1 MVEPVNIGLF
11 TVPESL
17 SHIVGGFR
25 KGAVKLQSHSK
36 DTGPGTMPIIGG
48 HKTLASLLHLSS
60 STKSESRAAFN
71 IYSGSLSATAR
82 DYSRPGLSDNDGPLV
97 AGAGISMGTCIT
109 LSVRYVA
116 KDLWRKVTFPPGIT
130 VTQARDICMLR
141 FSIWQQTM
149 YQEGG
154 AEGSTDGS
162 ISMGYQRP
170 STDQRSDE
178 LSMSPHMQ
186 PHGSKSGATAG
197 LDGIAGG
204 GGSGGGG
211 QNALTQFRDQYGL
224 FWTSSGHW
232 LEADEMLSTYPLRK
246 GDVLELQHVIDFVP
260 LQPEEFKY
268 SYAEGHIFCL
278 HADSATSSS
287 WRLRWAVLRCLVL
300 RLYRQKGQPE
310 ADVVI
315 DLSQHFTLTDQGSR
329 SWPRNLSKMN
339 DVIAVLGTLD
349 MPPISLH
356 PEALP
361 GRHVTGDGGILVLQ
375 AITSGSKA
383 ASQAHRSSRSAFV
396 FCTSSA
402 SEYEV
407 WQHSLRQT
415 RALGTSGG
423 AVGDSNNGA
432 NVSSSTGP
440 SAPHNSTSPTTISSS
455 ATLRGHSASPG
466 DVNGAGR
473 PTGGVAEVGSR
484 PYVVGQTLSSALS
497 PKINQRPRAP
507 SSSTRHEGYVNRKA
521 PDGYGFRRRYCVL
534 TPSTLFGFMTANN
547 CKDCAG
553 DEQLMA
559 NCEFAVSLDSSSVTI
574 EAIAWNGRYLLR
586 VFGPD
591 SHCLRDKPRTTSLQ
605 PDENARIHCTD
616 ILATAAEAAIE
627 QYGSTFGM
635 LPDSRELV
643 RLMIEDHDDG
653 QLWAVGFNSI
663 AGLQIT
669 SQSKVIISAR
679 RATLSAEPKSHAE
692 AGTPATLGESSGHGS
707 AEGLCH
713 GLAPHDEGDASTGTT
728 ASSSPGVGKQ
738 QSLSEFIVSHMDPIT
753 GKSVKRPPPLSAPPR
768 RPDVLLRQ
776 PLASP
781 SSAYSHES
789 GGGGGAAEGHHDG
802 SAGPKWIPLS
812 IDKYIQEDEERKRH
826 HGSSAHNSMAGLP
839 LTASSDGSS
848 SNRVLSSKAS
858 NISDKDHHPHHG
870 QAGYSGAR
878 PPPRFNWFKRR
889 GSTSK

>member
-1 MVEPVNIGLF
+1 
-11 TVPESL
+11 SL

-375 AITSGSKA
+375 AITSG
-383 ASQAHRSSRSAFV
+383 
-396 FCTSSA
+396 
-402 SEYEV
+402 
-407 WQHSLRQT
+407 
-415 RALGTSGG
+415 
-423 AVGDSNNGA
+423 
-432 NVSSSTGP
+432 
-440 SAPHNSTSPTTISSS
+440 
-455 ATLRGHSASPG
+455 
-466 DVNGAGR
+466 
-473 PTGGVAEVGSR
+473 
-484 PYVVGQTLSSALS
+484 
-497 PKINQRPRAP
+497 
-507 SSSTRHEGYVNRKA
+507 
-521 PDGYGFRRRYCVL
+521 
-534 TPSTLFGFMTANN
+534 
-547 CKDCAG
+547 
-553 DEQLMA
+553 
-559 NCEFAVSLDSSSVTI
+559 
-574 EAIAWNGRYLLR
+574 
-586 VFGPD
+586 
-591 SHCLRDKPRTTSLQ
+591 
-605 PDENARIHCTD
+605 
-616 ILATAAEAAIE
+616 
-627 QYGSTFGM
+627 
-635 LPDSRELV
+635 
-643 RLMIEDHDDG
+643 
-653 QLWAVGFNSI
+653 
-663 AGLQIT
+663 
-669 SQSKVIISAR
+669 
-679 RATLSAEPKSHAE
+679 
-692 AGTPATLGESSGHGS
+692 
-707 AEGLCH
+707 
-713 GLAPHDEGDASTGTT
+713 
-728 ASSSPGVGKQ
+728 
-738 QSLSEFIVSHMDPIT
+738 
-753 GKSVKRPPPLSAPPR
+753 
-768 RPDVLLRQ
+768 
-776 PLASP
+776 
-781 SSAYSHES
+781 
-789 GGGGGAAEGHHDG
+789 
-802 SAGPKWIPLS
+802 
-812 IDKYIQEDEERKRH
+812 
-826 HGSSAHNSMAGLP
+826 
-839 LTASSDGSS
+839 
-848 SNRVLSSKAS
+848 
-858 NISDKDHHPHHG
+858 
-870 QAGYSGAR
+870 
-878 PPPRFNWFKRR
+878 
-889 GSTSK
+889 

>member
-25 KGAVKLQSHSK
+25 KGTIKLQSHSK
-36 DTGPGTMPIIGG
+36 DTSSGTMPTIGG

-60 STKSESRAAFN
+60 STKSESRAAYN
-71 IYSGSLSATAR
+71 LYSGSLSATAR
-82 DYSRPGLSDNDGPLV
+82 DYSRPGYSNDSDGPTAV
-97 AGAGISMGTCIT
+97 GAGISMGTCIT
-109 LSVRYVA
+109 INVRYVA
-116 KDLWRKVTFPPGIT
+116 KDMWRKVTFPPGIT

-154 AEGSTDGS
+154 TEGADGN
-162 ISMGYQRP
+162 MGHQRP
-170 STDQRSDE
+170 SIDLRSDE
-178 LSMSPHMQ
+178 FTKSPQ
-186 PHGSKSGATAG
+186 PHGGKSGATAG

-204 GGSGGGG
+204 GGGGGGGG
-211 QNALTQFRDQYGL
+211 QNAVTQFRDQYGL

-278 HADSATSSS
+278 HADSATTSS

-300 RLYRQKGQPE
+300 RLYRQKGQSE

-315 DLSQHFTLTDQGSR
+315 DLSQPFNLTDQGSR
-329 SWPRNLSKMN
+329 SWPRNSSKMN
-339 DVIAVLGTLD
+339 DVVSVLGTLE

-375 AITSGSKA
+375 AMTSSSRA
-383 ASQAHRSSRSAFV
+383 SSQAHKSSRSAFV

-407 WQHSLRQT
+407 WQHTLRQT
-415 RALGTSGG
+415 QTLGTS
-423 AVGDSNNGA
+423 ASA
-432 NVSSSTGP
+432 ASSASP
-440 SAPHNSTSPTTISSS
+440 SASHNAQSPNTVSSS
-455 ATLRGHSASPG
+455 ATLRGGYYHSGTDSSDPHG
-466 DVNGAGR
+466 SGKH
-473 PTGGVAEVGSR
+473 TGTGHSNTADFGGSR
-484 PYVVGQTLSSALS
+484 PYVVGQTMSSALS

-521 PDGYGFRRRYCVL
+521 SDGYGFRRRYCVL

-547 CKDCAG
+547 CKDCT
-553 DEQLMA
+553 DDSQLMA
-559 NCEFAVSLDSSSVTI
+559 NCEFAVSLDPSSVTI

-591 SHCLRDKPRTTSLQ
+591 SNCLRDKPRTTSLQ

-616 ILATAAEAAIE
+616 ILATAAQAAIE

-643 RLMIEDHDDG
+643 RLMVEDHDDG

-669 SQSKVIISAR
+669 SQAKVIISAR
-679 RATLSAEPKSHAE
+679 RATLSVEPKSHSDFKELASL
-692 AGTPATLGESSGHGS
+692 AESSRDS
-707 AEGLCH
+707 AEGLHH
-713 GLAPHDEGDASTGTT
+713 GLALHDEGDASTGTT

-753 GKSVKRPPPLSAPPR
+753 GKAMKRPPPLSAPSR
-768 RPDVLLRQ
+768 RPEAILRQ

-781 SSAYSHES
+781 TSVLSHEGSCVGGS
-789 GGGGGAAEGHHDG
+789 GSMDGHHDG
-802 SAGPKWIPLS
+802 STAPKWIPLS
-812 IDKYIQEDEERKRH
+812 IDKYIKEEEERKRH
-826 HGSSAHNSMAGLP
+826 HGSTHTSMTGLP
-839 LTASSDGSS
+839 LTASSDGAS

-858 NISDKDHHPHHG
+858 NVSDNDHHFQHG
-870 QAGYSGAR
+870 QSGHSSAR
-878 PPPRFNWFKRR
+878 PPARFNWFKRR

>member
-11 TVPESL
+11 TVPENL

-25 KGAVKLQSHSK
+25 KGAVKLHSHQK
-36 DTGPGTMPIIGG
+36 DTSSGTMPTIGG

-60 STKSESRAAFN
+60 SSTKSESRAAYN
-71 IYSGSLSATAR
+71 LYSGSLSATAR
-82 DYSRPGLSDNDGPLV
+82 DHSRPSYNDSDGPS
-97 AGAGISMGTCIT
+97 AIGAGISMGTCIT
-109 LSVRYVA
+109 INVRYVA
-116 KDLWRKVTFPPGIT
+116 KDMWRKVTFPPGIT

-154 AEGSTDGS
+154 AEGADGS
-162 ISMGYQRP
+162 IGHQRP
-170 STDQRSDE
+170 SIDVRSDE
-178 LSMSPHMQ
+178 FTKSPHTQ

-204 GGSGGGG
+204 SSSGGGG
-211 QNALTQFRDQYGL
+211 QNAATQFRDQYGL

-232 LEADEMLSTYPLRK
+232 LEADEMLSSYPLRRS
-246 GDVLELQHVIDFVP
+246 DVLELQHVVDFVP

-300 RLYRQKGQPE
+300 RLYRQKGQSE

-315 DLSQHFTLTDQGSR
+315 DLSQPFNLTDQGSR
-329 SWPRNLSKMN
+329 SWPRNSSKMN
-339 DVIAVLGTLD
+339 DVVSVLSTLE

-375 AITSGSKA
+375 AMTSNSRA
-383 ASQAHRSSRSAFV
+383 SSQAHKSSRSAFV

-407 WQHSLRQT
+407 WQHTLRQT
-415 RALGTSGG
+415 QTLGASASAASGAG
-423 AVGDSNNGA
+423 NN
-432 NVSSSTGP
+432 SS
-440 SAPHNSTSPTTISSS
+440 HNLQSPNTISSS
-455 ATLRGHSASPG
+455 ATLRGGNSHSGRDSSDPHGPGKHAGTSHGHAADAS
-466 DVNGAGR
+466 
-473 PTGGVAEVGSR
+473 GSR
-484 PYVVGQTLSSALS
+484 PYVVGQTMSSALS

-521 PDGYGFRRRYCVL
+521 SDGYGFRRRYCVL
-534 TPSTLFGFMTANN
+534 TPSTLFGFMTASS
-547 CKDCAG
+547 CKDCT
-553 DEQLMA
+553 DDSQLMA
-559 NCEFAVSLDSSSVTI
+559 NCEFAVSLDPSSVTI

-616 ILATAAEAAIE
+616 ILATAAQAAIE

-643 RLMIEDHDDG
+643 RLMVEDHDDG

-669 SQSKVIISAR
+669 SQAKVIISAR
-679 RATLSAEPKSHAE
+679 RATLPAEPRTHADSKE
-692 AGTPATLGESSGHGS
+692 SGSLAESSHGS
-707 AEGLCH
+707 AEGLQH
-713 GLAPHDEGDASTGTT
+713 GLAQLDEGDASTGTT

-753 GKSVKRPPPLSAPPR
+753 GKAVKRPPPLSAPPR
-768 RPDVLLRQ
+768 RPETLLRQ

-781 SSAYSHES
+781 TSVHGHE
-789 GGGGGAAEGHHDG
+789 GGFAGGSMDGHHDG
-802 SAGPKWIPLS
+802 SVGPKWIPLS
-812 IDKYIQEDEERKRH
+812 IDKYIKEEEERKRSN
-826 HGSSAHNSMAGLP
+826 GSSAHASMAGLP

-858 NISDKDHHPHHG
+858 NISDNDHHLHPG
-870 QAGYSGAR
+870 QSGYGSAR
-878 PPPRFNWFKRR
+878 PPARFNWFKRR

>member
-17 SHIVGGFR
+17 SHIVSGFR
-25 KGAVKLQSHSK
+25 KGAVKLQTHSK
-36 DTGPGTMPIIGG
+36 DTSPGAMPIIGG

-71 IYSGSLSATAR
+71 IYAGSLSATAR
-82 DYSRPGLSDNDGPLV
+82 DHSRPGFSDNDGPP
-97 AGAGISMGTCIT
+97 AIGAGVSMGTCIT
-109 LSVRYVA
+109 LNVRYVA
-116 KDLWRKVTFPPGIT
+116 KDMWRKVTFPPGIT

-149 YQEGG
+149 NQESGAEGG
-154 AEGSTDGS
+154 ADGG
-162 ISMGYQRP
+162 ICVGYHRP
-170 STDQRSDE
+170 STDQRNDE
-178 LSMSPHMQ
+178 LHKSPHIE
-186 PHGSKSGATAG
+186 PHGSKNGATAG
-197 LDGIAGG
+197 MDGIAGSG
-204 GGSGGGG
+204 CGGSS
-211 QNALTQFRDQYGL
+211 QNAVTQFRDQFGL
-224 FWTSSGHW
+224 FWTASGHW
-232 LEADEMLSTYPLRK
+232 LEADEMLSMYPLRK
-246 GDVLELQHVIDFVP
+246 GDVLELQHIVDFVP

-300 RLYRQKGQPE
+300 RLYRQKGQAE

-315 DLSQHFTLTDQGSR
+315 DLAQSFNLTDQGSR
-329 SWPRNLSKMN
+329 SWPRNASKMN
-339 DVIAVLGTLD
+339 EVVSVLSTLD

-375 AITSGSKA
+375 AMTSGSRA
-383 ASQAHRSSRSAFV
+383 ASQAHKSSRSAFV

-415 RALGTSGG
+415 QTLGTDSTNSGTG
-423 AVGDSNNGA
+423 VASS
-432 NVSSSTGP
+432 VSP
-440 SAPHNSTSPTTISSS
+440 SVSHNAKSPNTISSS
-455 ATLRGHSASPG
+455 ATLRGGSSSPG
-466 DVNGAGR
+466 DMHGAGK
-473 PTGGVAEVGSR
+473 PAGGNVAEVGGSR
-484 PYVVGQTLSSALS
+484 PYVVGQTMSSALS

-521 PDGYGFRRRYCVL
+521 SDGYGFRRRYCVL
-534 TPSTLFGFMTANN
+534 TPSTLFGFMSANN
-547 CKDCAG
+547 CKDCA
-553 DEQLMA
+553 DDMQLMA
-559 NCEFAVSLDSSSVTI
+559 NCEFAVSLDASSVTI

-643 RLMIEDHDDG
+643 RLMVEDHDDG

-669 SQSKVIISAR
+669 SQAKVIISAR
-679 RATLSAEPKSHAE
+679 RSAQSAESRPHN
-692 AGTPATLGESSGHGS
+692 PLGDSTSGRSSAHSS
-707 AEGLCH
+707 AERLSH
-713 GLAPHDEGDASTGTT
+713 GLPPQDEGDISATTT

-738 QSLSEFIVSHMDPIT
+738 QSLSEFIVSHMEPIA
-753 GKSVKRPPPLSAPPR
+753 GKSAKKPPPLSAPLR
-768 RPDVLLRQ
+768 RPDAVLRQ

-781 SSAYSHES
+781 SSVHGHEGS
-789 GGGGGAAEGHHDG
+789 GSSMEGHHNG
-802 SAGPKWIPLS
+802 GAGPKWIPLS
-812 IDKYIQEDEERKRH
+812 IDKYIKEEEERKRH
-826 HGSSAHNSMAGLP
+826 NGSSVHSSMAGLP

-848 SNRVLSSKAS
+848 SNRILSSKAS
-858 NISDKDHHPHHG
+858 NISDRDHHFHHNQG
-870 QAGYSGAR
+870 SYGSAR